1 LIERGP
7 VMNEAP
13 TEEMVVIEGY
23 VREAGNIDMGLQR
36 GDSRAIGV
44 VIEVPA
50 AADIEIRGLTK
61 NTARV
66 LAGQMRRR
74 VRVTIEPCGEGR
86 DDE

>member
-1 LIERGP
+1 
-7 VMNEAP
+7 V
-13 TEEMVVIEGY
+13 TEHKSAEPVVIEGY
-23 VREAGNIDMGLQR
+23 VREAGNIDMGLKR

-50 AADIEIRGLTK
+50 SADLEIRGLTK
-61 NTARV
+61 NTARA

-74 VRVTIEPCGEGR
+74 VRITIEPCGEGM